1 MSFLELSEK
10 RYSTRRFSSKPVE
23 EEKLAA
29 LYEVI
34 RNAPTAKNLQPQ
46 RVYVL
51 RSPEALEK
59 AKKAT
64 PCVYG
69 APLVFLI
76 CADLDNV
83 WTAPSHPD
91 VNTADIDG
99 TIVTTQL
106 ALEAADLGLGS
117 VMVRMF
123 DIAETKKIFG
133 LPENIKPILFLPVGY
148 PDEKDVVNPKHSD
161 KKPLEDLIFEL

>member
-1 MSFLELSEK
+1 MSFLELTQK
-10 RYSTRRFSSKPVE
+10 RYSSRRYSNKPIE
-23 EEKLAA
+23 EEKLNA

-51 RSPEALEK
+51 RSAEALEK

-69 APLVFLI
+69 APLIFLI
-76 CADLDNV
+76 CVDLNQV
-83 WTAPSHPD
+83 WSHPARPD

-99 TIVTTQL
+99 TIVATQL

-117 VMVRMF
+117 VIVRMF

-148 PDEKDVVNPKHSD
+148 PDEKDAPSPRHGD
-161 KKPLEDLIFEL
+161 KKPLRDTVIEL

>member
-1 MSFLELSEK
+1 MSFLELSK
-10 RYSTRRFSSKPVE
+10 NRYSTRRFLDKPVE
-23 EEKLAA
+23 EEKLQA

-76 CADLDNV
+76 CADLENV
-83 WTAPSHPD
+83 WRIPSRPD

-99 TIVTTQL
+99 AIVTTQL
-106 ALEAADLGLGS
+106 MLEAEDLGLGS

-123 DIAETKKIFG
+123 DIAETKKIFD
-133 LPENIKPILFLPVGY
+133 LPENLKPILFLPVGY
-148 PDEKDVVNPKHSD
+148 KDPSFVASPKHSD
-161 KKPLEDLIFEL
+161 KKPLSDLVFER

>member
-1 MSFLELSEK
+1 MSFLELSKK
-10 RYSTRRFSSKPVE
+10 RFSTRRFLPTPVE

-34 RNAPTAKNLQPQ
+34 VNAPTAKNIQPHV
-46 RVYVL
+46 VYVL
-51 RSPEALEK
+51 KSPEALEK

-76 CADLDNV
+76 CVDTDKV
-83 WTAPSHPD
+83 WKAPSRPD
-91 VNTADIDG
+91 VTTADIDG
-99 TIVTTQL
+99 AIVTTQL

-123 DIAETKKIFG
+123 DIEETKKIFD
-133 LPENIKPILFLPVGY
+133 LPANMKPILFLPVGY
-148 PDEKDVVNPKHSD
+148 TDPSFSPAPMHTNKR
-161 KKPLEDLIFEL
+161 PLEELVIEK